1 MYALTQVYTKDVS
14 TRDREDDGQ
23 IHGKQLIP
31 HSIKI
36 SYGTMCTGRLQ
47 EHVGPTA
54 PCIGFDQSTFH
65 GGSGERSYTP
75 HMLRANQT
83 YWTRLQRHIVFGE
96 TNAGPTVRSID
107 IRNILPLT
115 EIRISDH

>member
-1 MYALTQVYTKDVS
+1 MYALTQIYTKDVS

-65 GGSGERSYTP
+65 GGSGERSHTP

-115 EIRISDH
+115 EIRISDN